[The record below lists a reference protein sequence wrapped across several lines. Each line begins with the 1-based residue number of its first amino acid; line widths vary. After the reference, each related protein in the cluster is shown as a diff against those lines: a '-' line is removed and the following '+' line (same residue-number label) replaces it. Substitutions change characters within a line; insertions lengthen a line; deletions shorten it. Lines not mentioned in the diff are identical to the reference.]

1 MKLRLIFADQG
12 WDDVCHW
19 VSTDRKILK
28 RLIRLIDECRSTP
41 FEGIGKPEPLREN
54 LSGYWS
60 RRITDEHRL
69 VYKVSEDELWIA
81 QARYHYTKK

>member
-12 WDDVCHW
+12 WDDICHW
-19 VSTDRKILK
+19 VSTDRKTLK

-69 VYKVSEDELWIA
+69 VYKVSKDELWIA
-81 QARYHYTKK
+81 QARYHYTK

>member
-12 WDDVCHW
+12 WEDVCHW
-19 VSTDRKILK
+19 VSTDKKVLK
-28 RLIRLIDECRSTP
+28 RLIRLIDECRTTP
-41 FEGIGKPEPLREN
+41 FDGIGKPEPLREN

-69 VYKVSEDELWIA
+69 IYRVSGDELWIA
-81 QARYHYTKK
+81 QARYHYSK